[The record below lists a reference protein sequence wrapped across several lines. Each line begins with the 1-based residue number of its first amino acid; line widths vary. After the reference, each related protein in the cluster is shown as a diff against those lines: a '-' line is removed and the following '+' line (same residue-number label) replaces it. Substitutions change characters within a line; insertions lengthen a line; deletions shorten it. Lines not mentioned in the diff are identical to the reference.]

1 MNILSNKLVWEK
13 KYSYIDIIL
22 GKIRGKWV
30 VASKVGQ
37 LIIHTPKYTDII
49 TKHSKFQNRIVFRG
63 SCLVYSNTG
72 VRSAAI
78 VIQAV

>member
-1 MNILSNKLVWEK
+1 MNTLSNKLVWEK
-13 KYSYIDIIL
+13 KYSYVDIIF
-22 GKIRGKWV
+22 GVV

-78 VIQAV
+78 VIQAL